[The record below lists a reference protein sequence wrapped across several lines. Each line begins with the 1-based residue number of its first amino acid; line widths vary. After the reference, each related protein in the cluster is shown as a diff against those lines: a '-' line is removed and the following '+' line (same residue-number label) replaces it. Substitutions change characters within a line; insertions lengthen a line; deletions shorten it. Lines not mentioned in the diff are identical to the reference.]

1 MESGINGNVFFFF
14 FLKLVSENNE
24 RRRLADLLNGSNT
37 EKLICMDS
45 KRLFS
50 IP

>member
-1 MESGINGNVFFFF
+1 MESGINGNVVFFFF
-14 FLKLVSENNE
+14 SKLVSENNE